1 MPIQHKPGKKR
12 KKQAEVKPT
21 AGKIIRD
28 GWSQKLPVLLF
39 VTGFAVLMIL
49 FYLFW
54 LSDFSQEKV
63 QPVIVSVNARVS
75 GFILNLFGMG
85 TTSSGGM
92 ISSPRFSVSIARGC
106 DAIEA
111 MALFATAL
119 ITFPARWK
127 YKLTGLLTGIALLFS
142 LNILRIV
149 SLFLTGIWFPSAFEM
164 MHVEVWQVVFIVFAI
179 ALWIFWIRWA
189 RTEKTRVQP

>member
-1 MPIQHKPGKKR
+1 MQHKPGKK
-12 KKQAEVKPT
+12 KKTQAEAKPT
-21 AGKIIRD
+21 AGKVIRA
-28 GWSQKLPVLLF
+28 GWSQKWPVILF

-54 LSDFSQEKV
+54 LSGFSQEKV
-63 QPVIVSVNARVS
+63 QPVIVAVNSHVS

-85 TTSSGGM
+85 TTASGSM
-92 ISSPRFSVSIARGC
+92 ISSPRFSVSISRGC

-127 YKLTGLLTGIALLFS
+127 YKLAGLLTGLALLFS
-142 LNILRIV
+142 LNILRII

-179 ALWIFWIRWA
+179 ALWIFWIRWS
-189 RTEKTRVQP
+189 RKEETYVQE

>member
-1 MPIQHKPGKKR
+1 MQNKPT
-12 KKQAEVKPT
+12 KKQKKQEEAKPT
-21 AGKIIRD
+21 AGKVIRA
-28 GWSQKLPVLLF
+28 GWSQKWPVILF

-85 TTSSGGM
+85 TTASGGM
-92 ISSPRFSVSIARGC
+92 ISSPRFSVNIARGC

-111 MALFATAL
+111 MALFAIAL
-119 ITFPARWK
+119 LTFPARWK

-179 ALWIFWIRWA
+179 ALWIFWIRWS
-189 RTEKTRVQP
+189 RKEETHVQE

>member
-1 MPIQHKPGKKR
+1 MQNKQGKK
-12 KKQAEVKPT
+12 KKKKAEAKPN
-21 AGKIIRD
+21 AGTIIRA
-28 GWSQKLPVLLF
+28 GWSQKWPVILF

-85 TTSSGGM
+85 TTASGGM
-92 ISSPRFSVSIARGC
+92 ISSPRFSVNIARGC

-111 MALFATAL
+111 MALFAIAL
-119 ITFPARWK
+119 LTFPARWK

-179 ALWIFWIRWA
+179 ALWIFWIRWS
-189 RTEKTRVQP
+189 RKEETHVQE